1 MEGSADGDQAT
12 EEARLADWHS
22 GFCVHLVC
30 VPPTPL
36 LLFVFDHVIFSI
48 VGAYSYD
55 TSLFLNVNHRGIFN
69 LSIDRKTVLSLV
81 QCQVSTSPFHVI
93 DPLGP

>member
-30 VPPTPL
+30 VPPIPL

-48 VGAYSYD
+48 VGAYPYD
-55 TSLFLNVNHRGIFN
+55 TSMFLNVNHRGIFN
-69 LSIDRKTVLSLV
+69 LSIDRKMVLSLV
-81 QCQVSTSPFHVI
+81 KCQVSTFPFHI
-93 DPLGP
+93 IEPLGP